1 MVSRRMVFQIVVI
14 AAFLMALVAAPAT
27 AARTI
32 TENGT
37 NVFVGEESFIP
48 GSGDDGVEVKAE
60 AGSVTITTSG
70 TGTYYIGDEI
80 TFSGTCTDGDTVYLF
95 MTGPN
100 LNANGANLTYPGS
113 VRKGDSRTFTVASVD
128 SDDTWLYKWNTAGLF
143 LDAGSYTFYA
153 VSEPRGKDDLS
164 GARYATTLV
173 NLRNGYV
180 TASVSSTAVTRGDR
194 LTISGVAMG
203 SPDNVF
209 VWIFGKN
216 YYGAPGELNVRSV
229 SVESDGSFEVKLES
243 LETEEFAAGQYF
255 VVVQHPMG
263 ASVVPVPG
271 FESAGSIHWDSS
283 GLITGS
289 GINLMKLT
297 GLQAPAAATALI
309 NALDSPNIPDTYVK
323 LTFFVETSR
332 IWIDG
337 VSDQTYGET
346 FTVTGT
352 TDYPAG
358 TALTYRLSA
367 NEDGAD
373 VLSGEV
379 IVGDNGD
386 WSFEVDTTT
395 IGPGAYTLLV
405 ESQDGQAS
413 TVTLFDVYDD
423 IIHPVPP
430 GGATYLV
437 ERISINP
444 VLDDLSPGDE
454 VTLDGSI
461 CFRGPLVWHSKYFFD
476 GYLEFSTLEFSTD
489 LQDPV
494 WTYALQVGGQW
505 DSTSSTT
512 VSSRSFTLSAWELVY
527 RDDEVYILITLSGTV
542 PRVEK
547 DDPALLRII
556 EREASGKIVPNSEH
570 RLSFTPAGSGQG
582 PISGDALTLH
592 PGWNF
597 ISIPRHLE
605 AGNDTASIFTSI
617 DTAGHSALRYDTAGR
632 TWISLTP
639 TDRLTPL
646 EGIWIYSS
654 DFATIPLTFSTDL
667 PLPPSERSLAQG
679 WNAIGI
685 TGTSSASARDTLLS
699 VNRGWTTL
707 IGFDAGEQ
715 DFEVAIINGGSGA
728 NADTH
733 SVYPGRGYWLYM
745 TEPGNLCAIGV

>member
-1 MVSRRMVFQIVVI
+1 MISE
-14 AAFLMALVAAPAT
+14 
-27 AARTI
+27 RTI
-32 TENGT
+32 FKAVVTAVLLMVLIATPVVAERAIT
-37 NVFVGEESFIP
+37 DDDMNVFVDEESFIP
-48 GSGDDGVEVKAE
+48 GSGDDDVEIKSE
-60 AGSVTITTSG
+60 AGGSVTIVTSG

-100 LNANGANLTYPGS
+100 LALNGVNLTRLWPVITENNG
-113 VRKGDSRTFTVASVD
+113 TFTTVSVD
-128 SDDTWLYKWNTAGLF
+128 SDDTWLYKWNTAGLPF
-143 LDAGSYTFYA
+143 DAGSYTFYA

-194 LTISGVAMG
+194 LTISGIATG

-216 YYGAPGELNVRSV
+216 YYGAPGELSVRSA
-229 SVESDGSFEVKLES
+229 SVESDGSFEVELDS
-243 LETEEFAAGQYF
+243 SDTEDLAGGQYF

-263 ASVVPVPG
+263 SIAG
-271 FESAGSIHWDSS
+271 NAGSITVNTA
-283 GLITGS
+283 TGTIAAPDFF
-289 GINLMKLT
+289 GVKLT

-323 LTFFVETSR
+323 LTFFVETLR

-337 VSDQTYGET
+337 ISDQTYGET

-352 TDYPAG
+352 TDYPAD

-461 CFRGPLVWHSKYFFD
+461 CFRGPLLWHSKYFVD
-476 GYLEFSTLEFSTD
+476 GYLEFSTD

-512 VSSRSFTLSAWELVY
+512 VSSRSFMLSAWELVY

-556 EREASGKIVPNSEH
+556 EREASGKVVPNSEH
-570 RLSFTPAGSGQG
+570 RLLFTPAGSNQS
-582 PISGDALTLH
+582 PIFGKNLTLH

-605 AGNDTASIFTSI
+605 AGNDTASIFTPI

-632 TWISLTP
+632 AWVSLTP

-646 EGIWIYSS
+646 EGIWIYSENLT
-654 DFATIPLTFSTDL
+654 TIPLTFSIDL

-685 TGTSSASARDTLLS
+685 TGASSASARDTLLS

-715 DFEVAIINGGSGA
+715 DFEVAIINGGSDGYT
-728 NADTH
+728 D
-733 SVYPGRGYWLYM
+733 SRPVYPGRGYWLYM
-745 TEPGNLCAIGV
+745 TEPGDLCAIGV

>member
-1 MVSRRMVFQIVVI
+1 MISEQTVFRIVVI
-14 AAFLMALVAAPAT
+14 AIFLMALVAAPAT

-37 NVFVGEESFIP
+37 NVFVGEEDFIP
-48 GSGDDGVEVKAE
+48 GGGDDGVEVKAE

-100 LNANGANLTYPGS
+100 LNANGANLIYPGS

-180 TASVSSTAVTRGDR
+180 TASVSSAAVTRGDR

-203 SPDNVF
+203 SPDNAF

-216 YYGAPGELNVRSV
+216 YYGAPGELSVRSA

-243 LETEEFAAGQYF
+243 PETEELAAGQYF

-263 ASVVPVPG
+263 SIAG
-271 FESAGSIHWDSS
+271 NAGSITVNTA
-283 GLITGS
+283 TGTIAAP
-289 GINLMKLT
+289 GFFGVKLT

-373 VLSGEV
+373 VLSGETSV
-379 IVGDNGD
+379 DDNGD
-386 WSFEVDTTT
+386 WSFDVDTTA

-405 ESQDGQAS
+405 EAQDGQTS
-413 TVTLFDVYDD
+413 MVVSFDIYDD
-423 IIHPVPP
+423 VAHPVPP
-430 GGATYLV
+430 GGATYQV
-437 ERISINP
+437 EKISVSP
-444 VLDDLSPGDE
+444 VLGDLSPGDE
-454 VTLDGSI
+454 VTLDGTISL
-461 CFRGPLVWHSKYFFD
+461 RGSLPWHY
-476 GYLEFSTLEFSTD
+476 GYLEFSTD
-489 LQDPV
+489 LLDPV
-494 WTYALQVGGQW
+494 WTYALQVGGQT
-505 DSTSSTT
+505 DSTSFMT
-512 VSSRSFTLSAWELVY
+512 VSSRFSRSFALSAWELDYGHDRVY
-527 RDDEVYILITLSGTV
+527 VLITLSGTV
-542 PRVEK
+542 PEVGK

-556 EREASGKIVPNSEH
+556 ERETSGRTIPNSEH
-570 RLSFTPAGSGQG
+570 RLSFTPAGSNQS
-582 PISGDALTLH
+582 PIFGKNLTLH

-632 TWISLTP
+632 TWIPLTP
-639 TDRLTPL
+639 ADRLTPL
-646 EGIWIYSS
+646 EGIWIYSGNLT
-654 DFATIPLTFSTDL
+654 TIPLTFSTDL
-667 PLPPSERSLAQG
+667 PLPPSERPRAQG

-707 IGFDAGEQ
+707 IGFDTGEQ

-728 NADTH
+728 NTDGRP
-733 SVYPGRGYWLYM
+733 VYPGRGYWLYM

>member
-1 MVSRRMVFQIVVI
+1 MLMISERMVFWVVVTV
-14 AAFLMALVAAPAT
+14 ALLVALIVAPAT

-32 TENGT
+32 TDNDTNAFVDEEN
-37 NVFVGEESFIP
+37 FIL
-48 GSGDDGVEVKAE
+48 GGGDDGVEVKAE
-60 AGSVTITTSG
+60 AGSVTIVTSG

-80 TFSGTCTDGDTVYLF
+80 TFSGTCTDGDTIYLF

-100 LNANGANLTYPGS
+100 LASNGVNLTQLRS
-113 VRKGDSRTFTVASVD
+113 VITENSRTFTTVSVD

-153 VSEPRGKDDLS
+153 VSEPRGKDELS
-164 GARYATTLV
+164 GARYATAPIS
-173 NLRNGYV
+173 LRTGYV

-194 LTISGVAMG
+194 LTISGIAMG

-216 YYGAPGELNVRSV
+216 YYGAPGELSVRSA

-243 LETEEFAAGQYF
+243 SETEELSPGQYF

-263 ASVVPVPG
+263 TSVTPVPG

-283 GLITGS
+283 GLINGP
-289 GINLMKLT
+289 GINPVTLT
-297 GLQAPAAATALI
+297 HLQAPYAVSALI

-323 LTFFVETSR
+323 LAFFVETSR

-337 VSDQTYGET
+337 VSDKTYGET

-367 NEDGAD
+367 NEDGTD

-386 WSFEVDTTT
+386 WSFEVDTTA

-454 VTLDGSI
+454 VTLNGSI
-461 CFRGPLVWHSKYFFD
+461 CFRGPLLWRDRYLVD
-476 GYLEFSTLEFSTD
+476 GYLEFSTD

-494 WTYALQVGGQW
+494 WTYALQVGGRW

-527 RDDEVYILITLSGTV
+527 RDDEVYVLITLSGTV
-542 PRVEK
+542 PETGK
-547 DDPALLRII
+547 DDPALLRIL
-556 EREASGKIVPNSEH
+556 EREASGKIIPNSEH
-570 RLSFTPAGSGQG
+570 RLSFTPARSGQG

-597 ISIPRHLE
+597 ISIPRHLAE
-605 AGNDTASIFTSI
+605 GNDTASIFTPI

-632 TWISLTP
+632 TWIPLTP

-654 DFATIPLTFSTDL
+654 DLVIIPLTFSTDL
-667 PLPPSERSLAQG
+667 PLPPAERSLVQG
-679 WNAIGI
+679 WNAVGI
-685 TGTSSASARDTLLS
+685 AGTSSASARDTLLS

-715 DFEVAIINGGSGA
+715 DFEVAIVNGGSGA
-728 NADTH
+728 NTDTR
-733 SVYPGRGYWLYM
+733 SVHPGRGYWLYM
-745 TEPGNLCAIGV
+745 TEPGDLCAIGV

>member
-1 MVSRRMVFQIVVI
+1 MISE
-14 AAFLMALVAAPAT
+14 
-27 AARTI
+27 RTI
-32 TENGT
+32 FKAVVTAVLLMVLIATPVVAERAIT
-37 NVFVGEESFIP
+37 DDDMNVFVDEESFIP
-48 GSGDDGVEVKAE
+48 GSGDDDVEIKSE
-60 AGSVTITTSG
+60 AGGSVTIVTSG

-80 TFSGTCTDGDTVYLF
+80 TFSGTCTDGDSVYLF

-100 LNANGANLTYPGS
+100 LASNGVNLTHLWS
-113 VRKGDSRTFTVASVD
+113 VITENSGTFTTVSVD
-128 SDDTWLYKWNTAGLF
+128 SDDTWLYKWNSAGLS
-143 LDAGSYTFYA
+143 LDAGGYTVYA
-153 VSEPRGKDDLS
+153 VSEPRGKDELS
-164 GARYATTLV
+164 GAGYATAPIS
-173 NLRNGYV
+173 LRNGYV
-180 TASVSSTAVTRGDR
+180 TASVSSTAVTRGGR
-194 LTISGVAMG
+194 LTISGIATG

-216 YYGAPGELNVRSV
+216 YYGAPGELSVRSA
-229 SVESDGSFEVKLES
+229 SVESDGSFEVELDS
-243 LETEEFAAGQYF
+243 SDTEDLAGGQYF
-255 VVVQHPMG
+255 VIVQHPMG
-263 ASVVPVPG
+263 FAFG
-271 FESAGSIHWDSS
+271 NAGSITVNTAI
-283 GLITGS
+283 GTITSPDLPAAGV
-289 GINLMKLT
+289 KLT
-297 GLQAPAAATALI
+297 NLQAPAAATALI

-323 LTFFVETSR
+323 LTFFVETLR

-337 VSDQTYGET
+337 ISDQTYGET

-367 NEDGAD
+367 NEDGVD

-386 WSFEVDTTT
+386 WSFEVDTTA

-405 ESQDGQAS
+405 ETQDGQAS

-423 IIHPVPP
+423 VIHPVPP

-461 CFRGPLVWHSKYFFD
+461 CFRGPLLWHSKYFVD
-476 GYLEFSTLEFSTD
+476 GYLEFSTD

-512 VSSRSFTLSAWELVY
+512 VSSRSFMLSAWELVY

-542 PRVEK
+542 PKVEK

-605 AGNDTASIFTSI
+605 AGNDTASIFAPI

-632 TWISLTP
+632 TWISLKS

-646 EGIWIYSS
+646 EGIWIYSENLT
-654 DFATIPLTFSTDL
+654 TIPLTFSTDL

-728 NADTH
+728 NTDDRP
-733 SVYPGRGYWLYM
+733 VYPGRGYWLYM
-745 TEPGNLCAIGV
+745 TEPGDLCAIGV